1 MPNIGKEPS
10 EEEELR
16 RKQAAKTRLDISQ
29 EEGPAR
35 MFNNNTDDGVIA
47 FALWMNSCAGDESP
61 PASAAVPVSVHT
73 FVPDKLA
80 VLDDHAA
87 GKQVTVEFKEGIP
100 YCKECDDSAECLH
113 VGFAICL
120 EQRHARVGAE

>member
-1 MPNIGKEPS
+1 MSNIGKGPS
-10 EEEELR
+10 EEEELK
-16 RKQAAKTRLDISQ
+16 RKQAATTRLDISQ
-29 EEGPAR
+29 EEGPAKI
-35 MFNNNTDDGVIA
+35 FNNNVDDGVIA
-47 FALWMNSCAGDESP
+47 FALWQNSCADGESL

-87 GKQVTVEFKEGIP
+87 GKQVTVEFKEGVP

-120 EQRHARVGAE
+120 EQKHARSILE